1 MGWHVTGSERTRI
14 GRAAVV
20 IAALVSGMTA
30 SSCGEFTHNNPFDPA
45 VPVTLTIHGPD
56 SAFSQFDTL
65 RFTVTTDP
73 VYDYDDVEWLISGLQ
88 KIDNNGTYQ
97 VGPIQTYSGQ
107 PTRVAVSVR
116 IGSRTASKDVNVVF
130 KPAGSL
136 ASFCRSLPGNTFLL
150 DTARSKALDWIGK
163 TQEVCT
169 NVVDAHGGIISTS
182 RQLSSSARSLD
193 TTVAQIT
200 PGSATIVAAGNG
212 TTGIVLT
219 NGTRVDT
226 LVITV
231 RQVVTSLTVTPA
243 ACVPSS
249 GVSMAMTLGDNLQ
262 LTLGAPAYDLGR
274 TQVTDPA
281 IIQQAVAAATW
292 AALPFQGAVPI
303 GVTTDGLVTATTRGY
318 AWVGATLSG
327 TLVATCSIQV
337 Q

>member
-45 VPVTLTIHGPD
+45 VPVTLTVHGPD

-97 VGPIQTYSGQ
+97 VGPIQNYSGQ
-107 PTRVAVSVR
+107 PARVAVSVR
-116 IGSRTASKDVNVVF
+116 IGSRTASKDVNLVF
-130 KPAGSL
+130 KPAGAS
-136 ASFCRSLPGNTFLL
+136 ASFCRSLPGNAFLL
-150 DTARSKALDWIGK
+150 DTARSKALAWIGQS
-163 TQEVCT
+163 QEVCT
-169 NVVDAHGGIISTS
+169 NVVDAHGGVISTS

-193 TTVAQIT
+193 TTVARIT
-200 PGSATIVAAGNG
+200 PVSATIVAAGNG

-219 NGTRVDT
+219 NGARVDT
-226 LVITV
+226 LMVTV

-249 GVSMAMTLGDNLQ
+249 GVAMVMALGDTLR

-292 AALPFQGAVPI
+292 GPYPFQGAVPI

-318 AWVGATLSG
+318 AWVGAYLSG